1 MKLYFCSDIH
11 GSDLCWRKFLA
22 APKFYDADVIVCGG
36 DITGKFMV
44 PIIRQPDGGWTSPFM
59 GVQRRASTEAEVE
72 TLRRRIAD
80 SGQYAFETTPEENE
94 ALESDRGAVD
104 AQFRRL
110 VVERVER
117 WLGMAEERLRGTGV
131 RILVSGANDDF
142 FEVDRA
148 LAGSEVVE
156 DPNGRVLELEGG
168 MEFIGVGY
176 GNPTPWNCP
185 RDVSEEELTG
195 HIAEVADRVR
205 DPSRAVFSLHVP
217 PYGSGL
223 DFAPRLDAQL
233 KMVMTG
239 TGPEMIP
246 VGSTA
251 VRDAILKY
259 QPMLA
264 LHGHIHESKGVQLLG
279 RTRAVNPGSEYAE
292 GVLDGALVDLDPRTG
307 VQNVL
312 LVSG

>member
-11 GSDLCWRKFLA
+11 GSDICWRKFLA

-36 DITGKFMV
+36 DITGKFLV
-44 PIIRQPDGGWTSPFM
+44 PVIRQSDGSWTSPFM
-59 GVQRRASTEAEVE
+59 GLQRKARTPAELA
-72 TLRRRIAD
+72 TLRQRIAD
-80 SGQYAFETTPEENE
+80 AGQYVFETTPEENA
-94 ALESDRGAVD
+94 ALEGNQSAVD
-104 AQFRRL
+104 AVFRRL

-117 WLGMAEERLRGTGV
+117 WLEMAEDKLRGSGV
-131 RILVSGANDDF
+131 RILVSGANDDYY
-142 FEVDRA
+142 EVDQA
-148 LAGSEVVE
+148 LAGSALVE
-156 DPNGRVLELEGG
+156 DPNGRVLELESGI
-168 MEFIGVGY
+168 ELIGVGY
-176 GNPTPWNCP
+176 GNPTPWGCP
-185 RDVSEEELTG
+185 RDVSEAELAV

-205 DPSRAVFSLHVP
+205 DPAQAIFSLHVP

-223 DFAPRLDAQL
+223 DVAPRLDAQL

-239 TGPEMIP
+239 AGPEMIP

-259 QPMLA
+259 QPLLS
-264 LHGHIHESKGVQLLG
+264 LHGHIHESKGVQWIG

-292 GVLDGALVDLDPRTG
+292 GALDGALVELDPRAG
-307 VQNVL
+307 VRNVM

>member
-22 APKFYDADVIVCGG
+22 APKFYGADVIVCGG

-44 PIIRQPDGGWTSPFM
+44 PIIRQPDGSWTSPFM
-59 GVQRRASTEAEVE
+59 GVQRRARTEAELD
-72 TLRRRIAD
+72 TLRQRIAD

-94 ALESDRGAVD
+94 ALEGNQAAVD
-104 AQFRRL
+104 ALFRRL

-117 WLGMAEERLRGTGV
+117 WLTMAEERLRGTGV

-142 FEVDRA
+142 YEIDQA

-156 DPNGRVLELEGG
+156 DPNGRVLELDGG
-168 MEFIGVGY
+168 IEFIGVGY
-176 GNPTPWNCP
+176 GNPTPWHCP
-185 RDVSEEELTG
+185 RDVSEEDLAA

-205 DPSRAVFSLHVP
+205 DPSHAIFSLHVP

-233 KMVMTG
+233 KMVLTG
-239 TGPEMIP
+239 SGPEMIP

-264 LHGHIHESKGVQLLG
+264 LHGHIHESKGVQLIG
-279 RTRAVNPGSEYAE
+279 RTRVVNPGSEYAE
-292 GVLDGALVDLDPRTG
+292 GVLDGALVDLDPRAG

>member
-11 GSDLCWRKFLA
+11 GSDICWRKFLA
-22 APKFYDADVIVCGG
+22 APRFYDADVIVCGG

-44 PIIRQPDGGWTSPFM
+44 PLLRQPDGSWTSPFM
-59 GVQRRASTEAEVE
+59 GLQRKAHTPAELA
-72 TLRRRIAD
+72 TLRQRIAD
-80 SGQYAFETTPEENE
+80 AGQYAFETTPEENE
-94 ALESDRGAVD
+94 ALQGNQPAVD
-104 AQFRRL
+104 ALFRRL

-117 WLGMAEERLRGTGV
+117 WLEMAEDKLRGSGV

-142 FEVDRA
+142 YDVDQA
-148 LAGSEVVE
+148 LARSDMVE
-156 DPNGRVLELEGG
+156 DPNGRVLELDDG
-168 MEFIGVGY
+168 MELIGVGY
-176 GNPTPWNCP
+176 GNPTPWHCP
-185 RDVSEEELTG
+185 RDVPEEELAR
-195 HIAEVADRVR
+195 HIADVADRVR
-205 DPSRAVFSLHVP
+205 DPAHAIFSLHVP

-233 KMVMTG
+233 TMVMTG
-239 TGPEMIP
+239 AGPEMIP

-259 QPMLA
+259 QPLLS
-264 LHGHIHESKGVQLLG
+264 LHGHIHESKGVQWMG

-292 GVLDGALVDLDPRTG
+292 GVLDGALVDLDPRAG
-307 VQNVL
+307 VRNVM